1 MKSLREEWVN
11 SNYHGKPVT
20 ILLRTFPKD
29 GRLVRVFQV
38 EKMRGLAIDNQ
49 PRPYDI
55 SAKGIE
61 VYPSATVYK

>member
-1 MKSLREEWVN
+1 LPYV
-11 SNYHGKPVT
+11 
-20 ILLRTFPKD
+20 PKG
-29 GRLVRVFQV
+29 GRLVRVFQL

-61 VYPSATVYK
+61 VYHSATVYK